1 MLLPTYIN
9 VNRGG
14 IPAIS
19 SLSVN
24 VTTTEVQFDFN
35 NHRNTFQRIINCKT

>member
-24 VTTTEVQFDFN
+24 VTTTMGPAVKVD
-35 NHRNTFQRIINCKT
+35 TASVGIK